1 MKIWFSG
8 IKINIHLRDMRKVIV
23 EITKGEKKKIK
34 KSLSSYLQKQLKK
47 ISKWLMFVETEITF
61 LGLLVVS
68 CALMNLTMNK

>member
-47 ISKWLMFVETEITF
+47 ISKSLMFVETEINF
-61 LGLLVVS
+61 LGLLLVS
-68 CALMNLTMNK
+68 CTLMNLTMNK